1 MELVKIKNS
10 LDQPRIEWRIFLFI
24 FAYVIVAGLMLQKI
38 VLPMTPWHA
47 GQGLMVGGDWVVFQ
61 KFALAHT
68 TQVRE
73 LGWGAFE
80 LKPQGHAPS
89 GLAAFAYLVTGV
101 SEPWVLLPVHGA
113 VYALAALAFF
123 WILKAVG
130 ASTQL
135 AIYALLP
142 LVLMPSLAM
151 VWGQLHKD
159 VWAIAAVLLM
169 LAYWSRLFVAQHL
182 GTGMTLL
189 VLGFANASLWWMRPY
204 TLQMV
209 LVGQLV
215 LFVFL
220 LMTWLKN
227 KNHSSLIF
235 GVLALAVTLG
245 AWDSTQGISDDP
257 DKPAKTCKAWVK
269 SLPVAFVDNK
279 LMSLACTRDVLM
291 QDLPNAKSNVDLD
304 VTFTSAADVAAYAP
318 RALQVG
324 VLAPF
329 PNMWFSEGT
338 SEASSIFRAVAA
350 FEMCVM
356 YAALLGLCIF
366 FILMM
371 KNKSGLSFEQKMAI
385 CALMLFAL
393 VWVEIYALASGN
405 VGSIYRVRF
414 PIMLLWMGLG
424 LLGWYR
430 AGVWWQARTSTHHV

>member
-1 MELVKIKNS
+1 MALVKIKKSFNQS
-10 LDQPRIEWRIFLFI
+10 TIEWRIFLFV

-47 GQGLMVGGDWVVFQ
+47 GQGLMAGGDWVVFQ
-61 KFALAHT
+61 KIALAHT
-68 TQVRE
+68 AQVRE
-73 LGWGAFE
+73 LGWGALE
-80 LKPQGHAPS
+80 LNPPGNAPA

-101 SEPWVLLPVHGA
+101 SEPWVLLPVHGV
-113 VYALAALAFF
+113 VYALAAVAFF

-130 ASTQL
+130 ASTHL
-135 AIYALLP
+135 AIHALLP

-159 VWAIAAVLLM
+159 VWAIAAVLLI

-182 GTGMTLL
+182 GTGIALL

-215 LFVFL
+215 LFIFL
-220 LMTWLKN
+220 LLTWLKN
-227 KNHSSLIF
+227 KNHSSLLF
-235 GVLALAVTLG
+235 GVLALAVTFG
-245 AWDSTQGISDDP
+245 ALKSPQGMSAVADE
-257 DKPAKTCKAWVK
+257 PAKTCKVWVN

-279 LMSLACTRDVLM
+279 LMSLACTRDYFMEHLST
-291 QDLPNAKSNVDLD
+291 AKSNVDLD
-304 VTFTSAADVAAYAP
+304 VTFASAVDVAAYAP

-329 PNMWFSEGT
+329 PYMWFSEGT
-338 SEASSIFRAVAA
+338 SKASSIFRAVAA

-356 YAALLGLCIF
+356 YVALLGLCIL

-371 KNKSGLSFEQKMAI
+371 KNKSGLNFEQKMAI
-385 CALMLFAL
+385 GALMLFAL
-393 VWVEIYALASGN
+393 VWVEIYALVSGN

-430 AGVWWQARTSTHHV
+430 AWEWWRARTLMQHV

>member
-1 MELVKIKNS
+1 MKLVKIKNS
-10 LDQPRIEWRIFLFI
+10 FDQLRIEWRIFLFI
-24 FAYVIVAGLMLQKI
+24 FVYVLLAGMLLQKV

-61 KFALAHT
+61 KFALANIA
-68 TQVRE
+68 QVRE
-73 LGWGAFE
+73 LGWGALE
-80 LKPQGHAPS
+80 LKPPGNAPA

-101 SEPWVLLPVHGA
+101 SEPWVLLPVHGV

-159 VWAIAAVLLM
+159 VWAIAAVLLI
-169 LAYWSRLFVAQHL
+169 LAYWSRLLVTQHL
-182 GTGMTLL
+182 GAWGALL

-209 LVGQLV
+209 LLGQLV

-220 LMTWLKN
+220 LLIWLKN
-227 KNHSSLIF
+227 KNHLSLLF

-245 AWDSTQGISDDP
+245 AWESTQGISDDA
-257 DKPAKTCKAWVK
+257 DKPAKICKTWVN

-279 LMSLACTRDVLM
+279 LMSLACTRDYFMEHLS
-291 QDLPNAKSNVDLD
+291 NAKSNVDLD
-304 VTFTSAADVAAYAP
+304 VTFTSAVDVAAYAP
-318 RALQVG
+318 RALHVG

-338 SEASSIFRAVAA
+338 SQASSIFRAVAA
-350 FEMCVM
+350 FEMSAM
-356 YAALLGLCIF
+356 YVALLGLCIL